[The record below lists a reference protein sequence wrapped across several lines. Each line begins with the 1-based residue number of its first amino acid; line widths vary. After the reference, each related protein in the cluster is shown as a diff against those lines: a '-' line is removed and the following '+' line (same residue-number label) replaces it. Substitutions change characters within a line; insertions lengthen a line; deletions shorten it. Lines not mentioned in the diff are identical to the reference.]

1 MSFQLTPAEI
11 SSPLWMKL
19 KAHIEARV
27 AGHRRTN
34 DSNLNTED
42 TAKVRG
48 RIAEGKYIL
57 GLDNSAP
64 QMDAGDS

>member
-34 DSNLNTED
+34 DGNLGIEE
-42 TAKVRG
+42 TAKIRG

-57 GLDNSAP
+57 ST
-64 QMDAGDS
+64 DSGIKENI